1 MRKLV
6 KTSGAALLVGSLLL
20 SSTSALAERNAEDRY
35 IYIGTELGFSE
46 PVVKKFKETDLVGR
60 TTRMRLKQS
69 KMYGVRV
76 GYSFYPN
83 MMIELSATHQPKYR
97 LHYKLP
103 AIDLSRKLTQVAPVI
118 PGAGLLENPD
128 RTKVSADVFTL
139 NWIYEFEKQFADIK
153 PYVVVGAGVAKV
165 TIASNSS
172 NAIPNQ
178 VIQAI
183 PPLAAGFTDLAVFKV
198 RKNTMNCFVWQLGGG
213 LSRDIGENFA
223 IDLGAKL
230 QVVKDIK
237 IKYDVFNVSTQKFEV
252 AKPIKKTIGVGEFTL
267 GFTFKL
273 PV

>member
-46 PVVKKFKETDLVGR
+46 PVVKKFKETDIVGR

-69 KMYGVRV
+69 KMYGARI

-103 AIDLSRKLTQVAPVI
+103 AVDLSAKLGA

-139 NWIYEFEKQFADIK
+139 NWIYEFEKQFAEIK
-153 PYVVVGAGVAKV
+153 PYVVVGAGVARV
-165 TIASNSS
+165 TIASNTS

-178 VIQAI
+178 AIQSS
-183 PPLAAGFTDLAVFKV
+183 PAAALFADLTVFKV

-237 IKYDVFNVSTQKFEV
+237 IKYDVFDVSTQKFEV

>member
-1 MRKLV
+1 MKQLV
-6 KTSGAALLVGSLLL
+6 KTSGAALLVSSLLL
-20 SSTSALAERNAEDRY
+20 SSTSVLAQRNADDRY
-35 IYIGTELGFSE
+35 VYIGTEIGFSE
-46 PVVKKFKETDLVGR
+46 PVIKKFEETDVVGR

-69 KMYGVRV
+69 KMYGARI

-103 AIDLSRKLTQVAPVI
+103 AIDLSAKLVPGLVI
-118 PGAGLLENPD
+118 PGAGLLETPG
-128 RTKVSADVFTL
+128 RTRVSADVFTL
-139 NWIYEFEKQFADIK
+139 NWIYEFEKHIADIK
-153 PYVVVGAGVAKV
+153 PYVVVGAGVARV
-165 TIASNSS
+165 TIASATSKALPS
-172 NAIPNQ
+172 Q
-178 VIQAI
+178 VIQNS
-183 PPLAAGFTDLAVFKV
+183 PAAALFADRIVFKV

-213 LSRDIGENFA
+213 FSRDIGENFA

-237 IKYDVFNVSTQKFEV
+237 IKYDAFDISTRKLEV